1 MEFIDYA
8 HCARDHL
15 GVPAGGKE
23 REEEK
28 IKNSWCIQEMN
39 AEEEEERKKET
50 IPRDDGELERD
61 EFAEHSLDI
70 VLIREAFEMVTP
82 GSQLREQQNQKQTHH
97 RSRTVGSS
105 VIFRR

>member
-1 MEFIDYA
+1 
-8 HCARDHL
+8 
-15 GVPAGGKE
+15 
-23 REEEK
+23 
-28 IKNSWCIQEMN
+28 MN

-70 VLIREAFEMVTP
+70 VLIWEAFEMVKP
-82 GSQLREQQNQKQTHH
+82 GSQLREQQTNQNQKQTHH